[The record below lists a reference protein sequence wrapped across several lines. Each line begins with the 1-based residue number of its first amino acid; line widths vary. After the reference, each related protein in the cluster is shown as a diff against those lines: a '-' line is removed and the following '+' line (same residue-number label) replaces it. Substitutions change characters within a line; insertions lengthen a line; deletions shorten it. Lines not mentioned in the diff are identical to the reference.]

1 MSRLVLVLALVAGVA
16 CPTSALAERDR
27 SDDSSSK
34 KKSKKKKSAEKSK
47 KKSKKSKRKDNEVTK
62 RSKRDSSR
70 GVNMPRG
77 FSWPP
82 TRAMLAAEEHC
93 ISKLDK
99 TGIDY
104 KKADREGR
112 IVRAVIVPSMK
123 FGGVQFSSN
132 FRNGPHKMDCHFALA
147 MHRIGPTLYEL
158 GVREVR
164 FGSLFRW
171 SNVRHHGSTKP
182 ILSRHALG
190 LAMDIAAFIDAEG
203 HKIVVEKDY
212 TMADPLL
219 LNIEDAFNDSGFF
232 RTVLTPKNDPISHDD
247 HFHIEAASD
256 FTAPNS

>member
-16 CPTSALAERDR
+16 YPTSAMAERDR
-27 SDDSSSK
+27 SSDDSRS

-47 KKSKKSKRKDNEVTK
+47 KKSKKSKRDNEVTR

-70 GVNMPRG
+70 GVNMPHG

-82 TRAMLAAEEHC
+82 TRAMLAAEDHC
-93 ISKLDK
+93 LAKLEA
-99 TGIDY
+99 TGIDF
-104 KKADREGR
+104 KRADREGR

-123 FGGVQFSSN
+123 FGGVQFTSN
-132 FRNGPHKMDCHFALA
+132 FQSTPNKMDCNLALA
-147 MHRIGPTLYEL
+147 LHRIGPALAEL

-164 FGSLFRW
+164 FGSIYRW
-171 SNVRHHGSTKP
+171 TNVRHHGSTKP

-190 LAMDIAAFIDAEG
+190 LAMDIASFIDADG
-203 HKIVVEKDY
+203 RKVVVEKDY

-247 HFHIEAASD
+247 HFHIEGASD
-256 FTAPNS
+256 FSAPNS